1 MPHTKAF
8 KQLWKSA
15 EKTYLYKEVPSKYR
29 KEYGKKYDKEEV
41 KSVAYRIAKAKGI
54 KIDK

>member
-1 MPHTKAF
+1 MPHTKEF
-8 KQLWKSA
+8 KSLWKSA
-15 EKTYLYKEVPSKYR
+15 EKSYLYKDVPSKYR

-41 KSVAYRIAKAKGI
+41 KSVAFKIARSRGV